1 MDVPGRKLVA
11 PGRLDQSRGFPKPRP
26 EANQAATEPVKAPM
40 PRIDRYILSQFLT
53 LFGFFALVLV
63 SVYWI
68 NRAVSLFEQLISDGQ
83 TALVVLEFTALTL
96 PLVISVV
103 LPIAAFAASAY
114 GTNRLSSE
122 SELVAMQGG
131 GMSPWRLARPVL
143 VFGVLVGLMVALLV
157 HALVPMARGRLA
169 DRQAEIAQNVTA
181 QFLRAGSFQ
190 YPVDGVT
197 LFIREIAPDGRLVDF
212 FLEDARRPG
221 QQTTYTA
228 TEALLVKTGDGPRLV
243 LMQGMV
249 QNLRQPSGGER
260 QDGPNLSV
268 TRFSELAYDLGSLI
282 DSDSTRTRDLRAY
295 STPRLL
301 RPDAAL
307 LEATGATPDKARAE
321 AHERLAKPFQA
332 PVAAMLGF
340 SMLLL
345 GGFSRFG
352 VWRQVIWAVL
362 ALIVV
367 QFLATAAE
375 NQVARDATRWPLI
388 WVSPLVGAAI
398 CTAVLWLAA
407 KPRRLRRRQEGKP

>member
-1 MDVPGRKLVA
+1 
-11 PGRLDQSRGFPKPRP
+11 
-26 EANQAATEPVKAPM
+26 M

-114 GTNRLSSE
+114 GANRLSAE
-122 SELVAMQGG
+122 SELVVMQAA

-143 VFGVLVGLMVALLV
+143 VFGILVALMVAMLV
-157 HALVPMARGRLA
+157 HSLVPLARARLA

-190 YPVDGVT
+190 YPVKGVT
-197 LFIREIAPDGRLVDF
+197 LYIRDIKDDGRLVDF
-212 FLEDARRPG
+212 FLEDGRDPNEDI
-221 QQTTYTA
+221 TYTA
-228 TEALLVKTGDGPRLV
+228 TEALVVRTADGPRLV

-249 QNLRQPSGGER
+249 QSLSRAGGRQS
-260 QDGPNLSV
+260 LAV
-268 TRFSELAYDLGSLI
+268 TRFSELAYDLATLI
-282 DSDSTRTRDLRAY
+282 NPEASRKRDLRTY
-295 STPRLL
+295 STRQLL
-301 RPDAAL
+301 QPDAAL
-307 LEATGATPDKARAE
+307 LEATGATPAAARAE

-340 SMLLL
+340 ATLLI
-345 GGFSRFG
+345 GSYSRFG
-352 VWRQVIWAVL
+352 VWRQVIWAVV
-362 ALIVV
+362 ALIGV
-367 QFLATAAE
+367 QFLQTAAE
-375 NQVARDATRWPLI
+375 SQVARDPDQWPLI
-388 WVSPLVGAAI
+388 YVSPLVGAG
-398 CTAVLWLAA
+398 VGVFLLWLAA
-407 KPRRLRRRQEGKP
+407 RPRRLCNKSRAPEPEAAA

>member
-1 MDVPGRKLVA
+1 
-11 PGRLDQSRGFPKPRP
+11 
-26 EANQAATEPVKAPM
+26 M
-40 PRIDRYILSQFLT
+40 PRIDRYILTQLLT

-122 SELVAMQGG
+122 SELVAMQSA

-143 VFGVLVGLMVALLV
+143 VFGVTVGLMVALLV
-157 HALVPMARGRLA
+157 HAIVPLARARLT

-190 YPVDGVT
+190 YPVRGVT
-197 LFIREIAPDGRLVDF
+197 LYISEIAADGRLVYF
-212 FLEDARRPG
+212 FLEDARNPRE
-221 QQTTYTA
+221 QVTYTA
-228 TEALLVKTGDGPRLV
+228 AEALVVRTEAGPRLV
-243 LMQGMV
+243 MMQGMV
-249 QNLRQPSGGER
+249 QNLRRTGEK
-260 QDGPNLSV
+260 QNLSV
-268 TRFSELAYDLGSLI
+268 TRFSELTYDLGTLI
-282 DSDSTRTRDLRAY
+282 DPNAARKRDLRAY
-295 STPRLL
+295 STLRLL
-301 RPDAAL
+301 DPDDAL
-307 LEATGATPDKARAE
+307 LAETGATVDKARAE
-321 AHERLAKPFQA
+321 AHERLAKPFHA

-340 SMLLL
+340 AMLLL

-352 VWRQVIWAVL
+352 VWKQVLWAVV

-367 QFLATAAE
+367 QFLGTAAE
-375 NQVARDATRWPLI
+375 NQVASDASRWPLI
-388 WVSPLVGAAI
+388 YVSPLVGAAI
-398 CTAVLWLAA
+398 CVAVLWLAA
-407 KPRRLRRRQEGKP
+407 RPRGPRGAGKGAPA

>member
-1 MDVPGRKLVA
+1 
-11 PGRLDQSRGFPKPRP
+11 
-26 EANQAATEPVKAPM
+26 M

-122 SELVAMQGG
+122 SELVAMQAA

-143 VFGVLVGLMVALLV
+143 VFGLLVAVMVAMLV
-157 HALVPMARGRLA
+157 HSLVPLARARLA
-169 DRQAEIAQNVTA
+169 ERQAEIAQNVTA

-190 YPVDGVT
+190 YPVRGVT
-197 LFIREIAPDGRLVDF
+197 LYIRQIADDGRLLDF
-212 FLEDARRPG
+212 FLEDGRDPG
-221 QQTTYTA
+221 NQTTYTA
-228 TEALLVKTGDGPRLV
+228 SEALVVRTEAGPRLV

-249 QNLRQPSGGER
+249 QNLRHSGER
-260 QDGPNLSV
+260 QSLSV
-268 TRFSELAYDLGSLI
+268 TRFSELAYDMATLI
-282 DSDSTRTRDLRAY
+282 STESSRKQDLRAY
-295 STPRLL
+295 STLEL
-301 RPDAAL
+301 MNPDAAL

-340 SMLLL
+340 ATLLI
-345 GGFSRFG
+345 GGYSRFG
-352 VWRQVIWAVL
+352 VWRQVIWAVV
-362 ALIVV
+362 ALIAV

-375 NQVARDATRWPLI
+375 SQVARDAARWPLI
-388 WVSPLVGAAI
+388 YVSPLAGALI
-398 CTAVLWLAA
+398 SLFLLWLAA
-407 KPRRLRRRQEGKP
+407 KPRRLRDRGAKTGPAASLPPAPLTEGAP

>member
-1 MDVPGRKLVA
+1 
-11 PGRLDQSRGFPKPRP
+11 
-26 EANQAATEPVKAPM
+26 M

-122 SELVAMQGG
+122 SELVAMQAA

-143 VFGVLVGLMVALLV
+143 VFGLLVAVMVAMLV
-157 HALVPMARGRLA
+157 HSLVPLARARLA
-169 DRQAEIAQNVTA
+169 ERQAEIAQNVTA

-190 YPVDGVT
+190 YPVRGVT
-197 LFIREIAPDGRLVDF
+197 LYIRQIADDGRLLDF
-212 FLEDARRPG
+212 FLEDGRDPG
-221 QQTTYTA
+221 NQTTYTA
-228 TEALLVKTGDGPRLV
+228 SEALVVRTEAGPRLV

-249 QNLRQPSGGER
+249 QNLRHSGER
-260 QDGPNLSV
+260 QSLSV
-268 TRFSELAYDLGSLI
+268 TRFSELAYDLATLI
-282 DSDSTRTRDLRAY
+282 STESSRKRDLRAY
-295 STPRLL
+295 STLEL
-301 RPDAAL
+301 MNPDAAL

-340 SMLLL
+340 ATLLI
-345 GGFSRFG
+345 GGYSRFG
-352 VWRQVIWAVL
+352 VWRQVIWAVV
-362 ALIVV
+362 ALIAV

-375 NQVARDATRWPLI
+375 SQVARDAARWPLI
-388 WVSPLVGAAI
+388 YVSPLVGALI
-398 CTAVLWLAA
+398 SLFLLWLAA
-407 KPRRLRRRQEGKP
+407 KPRRMRDRGPKSGPSASQPPASLTEGAA